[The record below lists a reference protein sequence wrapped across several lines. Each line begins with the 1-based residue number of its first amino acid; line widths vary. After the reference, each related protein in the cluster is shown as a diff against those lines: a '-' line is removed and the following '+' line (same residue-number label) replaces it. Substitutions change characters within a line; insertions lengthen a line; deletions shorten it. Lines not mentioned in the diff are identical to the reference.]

1 MEPPSI
7 HNGRLLAG
15 VAHFLK
21 HGEFEMCN
29 VNNREQ
35 LLESVLAY
43 KHPDLLNRF
52 GNRYFLTDDK
62 CEQIFREL
70 KLWLYL
76 VGTRTSDAP
85 PLVILSPME
94 VIDNIWH
101 EFLLYTTDYANFC
114 HTYFGHFIHHEP
126 TRVADRLKLQQ
137 ERECNLQA
145 FQTKRRAELEI
156 FIGYVYDKL
165 GAEVCHRWFSGRVAE
180 CRKGTSE

>member
-1 MEPPSI
+1 MS
-7 HNGRLLAG
+7 
-15 VAHFLK
+15 K
-21 HGEFEMCN
+21 T
-29 VNNREQ
+29 NNSEQ
-35 LLESVLAY
+35 LLQSVLGY

-52 GNRYFLTDDK
+52 GDKYLLTDDE
-62 CEQIFREL
+62 CEEIFREL

-76 VGTRTSDAP
+76 VGTRTSDTP
-85 PLVILSPME
+85 PLVILSSME
-94 VIDNIWH
+94 VVDNIWH

-145 FQTKRRAELEI
+145 FQSKRRAELEI

-165 GAEVCHRWFSGRVAE
+165 GAEVCDRWFSGRFAE
-180 CRKGTSE
+180 GEQGAAK